1 MPRRLTEIR
10 PSGYGHFVEIG
21 RTVFDHVSMLTV
33 AELIGDPELGLE
45 LVAGRTRADR
55 EIEAAAVS
63 ELANPGPWLQ
73 GGELLLTIGLLLPQT
88 TDGCRSYLADLDAA
102 GVQAVA
108 LGLGAEL
115 PHQRAPQR
123 LITAADEIGMPLLT
137 VPDPVPFI
145 AVTKAVFAYRA
156 RAERQELEWA
166 LQTQRALTAAAVTPG
181 GLLGI
186 LAAHRD
192 ATGRSGVVI
201 DLLGRVLAESDR
213 GGERLVMRLSGLL
226 ESIRDQGLNA
236 AAVDISDGRRRELHA
251 LGARRL
257 RAWLLVDGPAELPA
271 AHQISGDLVSLL
283 SLELER
289 RHGLN
294 TAQRRGRAQVLDRLA
309 RATVDDVVAAR
320 WLTSLGLPDADLRAA
335 AVAAPDDADDLAADL
350 LITLPD
356 ALVRVMGEVVELA
369 VPISTDLPGV
379 LGTLAGSRAA
389 GIGIAVRPG
398 ALVVSLRQARSAL
411 PASRVQGRH
420 MHAEEIASSRLLL
433 NTVGAQPLQAYADAV
448 LGPLDATDRSDELL
462 RGLTAFLEHNGHW
475 GSAANALRVHRHTM
489 RNRIDAVE
497 RLTGRRMDSAQD
509 RHELWL
515 ALRAR
520 DAARM
525 SSD

>member
-1 MPRRLTEIR
+1 M
-10 PSGYGHFVEIG
+10 
-21 RTVFDHVSMLTV
+21 SMLTV
-33 AELIGDPELGLE
+33 AELTADLELGLE
-45 LVAGRTRADR
+45 LVAGHSGAGR

-63 ELANPGPWLQ
+63 ELAHPGPWLQ
-73 GGELLLTIGLLLPQT
+73 GGELLLTIGLLLPDT
-88 TDGCRSYLADLDAA
+88 TDECRSYLAELDAA
-102 GVQAVA
+102 GVQAVG

-115 PHQRAPQR
+115 PHQRAPER
-123 LITAADEIGMPLLT
+123 LITAATEIGMPLLT

-156 RAERQELEWA
+156 RAERHELEWA

-186 LAAHRD
+186 LAAHRE
-192 ATGRSGVVI
+192 ATGRTGVVV
-201 DLLGRVLAESDR
+201 DLLGRVLAESDPV
-213 GGERLVMRLSGLL
+213 GERLVAQLSGLL
-226 ESIRDQGLNA
+226 ASVRGQGLNA
-236 AAVDISDGRRRELHA
+236 AAADIRDGRRRELHA

-257 RAWLLVDGPAELPA
+257 RAWLLIDGPAELPVT
-271 AHQISGDLVSLL
+271 HHVSGDLVSLL

-294 TAQRRGRAQVLDRLA
+294 TAQRRGREQVLDRLA
-309 RATVDDVVAAR
+309 RATVDDVAAAR
-320 WLTSLGLPDADLRAA
+320 WLTSVGLSDADLRAA

-356 ALVRVMGEVVELA
+356 ALVRVVGETVELA
-369 VPISTDLPGV
+369 VPQVIDLPGV
-379 LGTLAGSRAA
+379 LGTLAANRAA

-411 PASRVQGRH
+411 PASRVQGKH

-433 NTVGAQPLQAYADAV
+433 NTVGAQPLQAYAEAV
-448 LGPLDATDRSDELL
+448 LGPLDAVDRAAELL

-475 GSAANALRVHRHTM
+475 GSAASALHVHRHTM
-489 RNRIDAVE
+489 RNRIDTVE

-525 SSD
+525 SAD

>member
-1 MPRRLTEIR
+1 
-10 PSGYGHFVEIG
+10 
-21 RTVFDHVSMLTV
+21 
-33 AELIGDPELGLE
+33 
-45 LVAGRTRADR
+45 
-55 EIEAAAVS
+55 
-63 ELANPGPWLQ
+63 
-73 GGELLLTIGLLLPQT
+73 
-88 TDGCRSYLADLDAA
+88 
-102 GVQAVA
+102 
-108 LGLGAEL
+108 
-115 PHQRAPQR
+115 
-123 LITAADEIGMPLLT
+123 
-137 VPDPVPFI
+137 
-145 AVTKAVFAYRA
+145 
-156 RAERQELEWA
+156 
-166 LQTQRALTAAAVTPG
+166 
-181 GLLGI
+181 
-186 LAAHRD
+186 
-192 ATGRSGVVI
+192 
-201 DLLGRVLAESDR
+201 
-213 GGERLVMRLSGLL
+213 
-226 ESIRDQGLNA
+226 
-236 AAVDISDGRRRELHA
+236 
-251 LGARRL
+251 
-257 RAWLLVDGPAELPA
+257 
-271 AHQISGDLVSLL
+271 
-283 SLELER
+283 
-289 RHGLN
+289 
-294 TAQRRGRAQVLDRLA
+294 VLDRLA

>member
-1 MPRRLTEIR
+1 
-10 PSGYGHFVEIG
+10 
-21 RTVFDHVSMLTV
+21 MLTV
-33 AELIGDPELGLE
+33 ADLAAAPELGLE
-45 LVAGRTRADR
+45 LVAGHGGADR

-73 GGELLLTIGLLLPQT
+73 GGELLLTIGLLLPDT
-88 TDGCRSYLADLDAA
+88 VDGCRSYLAGLHSA

-115 PHQRAPQR
+115 PHQCAPAR
-123 LITAADEIGMPLLT
+123 LITVADELGMPLLT

-156 RAERQELEWA
+156 RTERQELEWA

-186 LAAHRD
+186 LAAHRE
-192 ATGRSGVVI
+192 ATGRIGVVV
-201 DLLGRVLAESDR
+201 DLLGRVLAESDA
-213 GGERLVMRLSGLL
+213 GGEQLVAALSGLL
-226 ESIRDQGLNA
+226 TSVRDQGLNA
-236 AAVDISDGRRRELHA
+236 AAADISDGRRRELHA

-257 RAWLLVDGPAELPA
+257 RAWLLVDGPADQPA
-271 AHQISGDLVSLL
+271 AHHISGDLVSLL

-294 TAQRRGRAQVLDRLA
+294 TAQRRGRAQMLDRLA

-320 WLTSLGLPDADLRAA
+320 WLTSVGLPDSDLRAA

-356 ALVRVMGEVVELA
+356 ALVRVVGEVVELA
-369 VPISTDLPGV
+369 VPLNTDLAAV
-379 LGTLAGSRAA
+379 LGTLAPDRAA

-398 ALVVSLRQARSAL
+398 ALVVSLRQAHSAL

-433 NTVGAQPLQAYADAV
+433 NMVGAQSLAAFADAV
-448 LGPLDATDRSDELL
+448 LGPLDATDRGAELL

-475 GSAANALRVHRHTM
+475 GSAATALRVHRHTM
-489 RNRIDAVE
+489 RHRIDAVE
-497 RLTGRRMDSAQD
+497 RLTGRRLDSAQD

>member
-1 MPRRLTEIR
+1 MPRRFPEIR
-10 PSGYGHFVEIG
+10 ACGYSHFVEIACSL
-21 RTVFDHVSMLTV
+21 FDDVSMLTV
-33 AELIGDPELGLE
+33 TELVADPELGLE
-45 LVAGRTRADR
+45 LVAGRGGADR

-88 TDGCRSYLADLDAA
+88 TDGCRTYLTELDAA
-102 GVQAVA
+102 GVQAVG

-115 PHQRAPQR
+115 PHQRAPAR

-156 RAERQELEWA
+156 RAERHELERA
-166 LQTQRALTAAAVTPG
+166 LETQRALTAAAVTPG

-186 LAAHRD
+186 LAAHRE

-201 DLLGRVLAESDR
+201 DLLGRVLAESDH
-213 GGERLVMRLSGLL
+213 GGERLVSRLSGLL
-226 ESIRDQGLNA
+226 ESIRDQGLSA

-257 RAWLLVDGPAELPA
+257 RAWLLIDGPVELPA

-320 WLTSLGLPDADLRAA
+320 WLTSVGLPDADLRAA

-350 LITLPD
+350 LITVPD
-356 ALVRVMGEVVELA
+356 ALVRIVGEVVELA
-369 VPISTDLPGV
+369 VPLDTDLPGV
-379 LGTLAGSRAA
+379 LGTLARSRPA

-433 NTVGAQPLQAYADAV
+433 NTVGAQPLQAFADAV
-448 LGPLDATDRSDELL
+448 LGPLDAMDRSGELL